1 MRIKDLT
8 EGPKGPPAKLYR
20 DQSGMLVK
28 SDPKMVHSRPN
39 YSSLSQDNVLPR
51 SSTSTGI
58 NDLQAAAERE
68 YHAKQ
73 KLDDLKKLGP
83 PTEGT
88 NMRKYLKIFKAI
100 MGRRIPGG
108 RLLR

>member
-39 YSSLSQDNVLPR
+39 YSS
-51 SSTSTGI
+51 I
-58 NDLQAAAERE
+58 NDLQHAAERE